1 MSKPK
6 YDGKYVEILKWSKFN
21 PRGDS
26 KFPSWFRCEN
36 TLFFSPAFID
46 LDAQEICVALF
57 VMCQVSAK
65 NGEPTQIKTSHIA
78 RHARADHAKV
88 ESALD
93 KLEQE
98 GFLRLVD
105 PKAVSAGPAPSV
117 RDPVT
122 FDWMGWPGGVTSGT
136 TAPLGVTMK
145 L

>member
-105 PKAVSAGPAPSV
+105 PKAVSAGPDSECSWT
-117 RDPVT
+117 PVKPQERT
-122 FDWMGWPGGVTSGT
+122 VW
-136 TAPLGVTMK
+136 
-145 L
+145 